1 MKKITVTWL
10 QRPVMNQVYNVDS
23 IEISKTGTV
32 ASLIKDGEIVHYV
45 SNFQQIRIEEIEE

>member
-10 QRPVMNQVYNVDS
+10 QRPVMNQVYNVDD

-32 ASLIKDGEIVHYV
+32 ASLIKDGEVRWYV
-45 SNFQQIRIEEIEE
+45 SNFQQILIEEIEE